1 MKCPRCQQENPPQ
14 AKFCLE
20 CATPLA
26 LRCAS
31 CGTQLPTGAK
41 FCFECATPVSAPGSA
56 PRFASPESYTPKHLA
71 EKILTSKAALE
82 GERKQVTV
90 LFADLKGSMEL
101 LADRD
106 PEEARKLLDPVLE
119 RMMEAVHRYE
129 GTVNQVMGDGI
140 MALFGAPLAHED
152 HAVRACYAALRM
164 QEQIRRYAEQARR
177 EHGALVHVRV
187 GVNSGEVVVRSVG
200 SDLRMDYTAVGQTTH
215 LAARMEQ
222 MALPGAILIT
232 AATLGLA
239 EGYVEVEPLGPIA
252 IKGLSEPVDAYEVR
266 GAGRVRTRLQASA
279 ARGLSRFV
287 GRDAEMEQLRTAQE
301 QATAGHGQVV
311 AVVGEPG
318 VGKSRLFYEFINS
331 HRTRGWLI
339 LESASVS
346 YGKATAYLPVIDL
359 LKSYF
364 RIEPRDDARTIT
376 EKVGGKVL
384 MLDRTLEDTIPAVLA
399 LLDTLPGDSPFRALE
414 PPDRRRQTLQSIKAL
429 LLRESRVQPLVLV
442 FEDLHWIDGE
452 TQAILDSLLDSLP
465 AVPILLLVNYRPE
478 YQHGWGSRTC
488 YRQLRID
495 PLGGESADELLRAL
509 LGADS
514 SLDALKRLLL
524 ERTQGNPFFLEESV
538 RGLLDVGALAG
549 ERGGQ
554 RLTRPVTALQ
564 VPASVQALLASR
576 IDRLAA
582 EDKRLLETASAIGK
596 DVPYPLL
603 AAVADDEEVALQQRL
618 GRLQGAEFLYE
629 TRLFP
634 EAEYAFK
641 HALTHEV
648 AYAGLVLERRRAV
661 HARIVEA
668 MERLYR
674 DRLAE
679 HYEELAHHSI
689 RAEDGAK
696 AVEYSLLAGRRAE
709 DSFANAEAK
718 AHYARAL
725 DTARKLGPAVEPAF
739 VAGLQRKYAGVL
751 VVLGEYEA
759 AVAEYEQAL
768 DLSQQSGNRALKASI
783 LSGLSGA
790 HQRGHN
796 VEAALDCNE
805 RALMI
810 ARALSDRVVEARC
823 LVQRAHVRTVWY
835 GDVDEGMRDTEVALQ
850 LVRESEE
857 RRLRGQI
864 LISLGQFRQW
874 RGDYHQGLGQLVEGL
889 QAAEAA
895 RDWQAVARATYFATT
910 ANAALGEYEEALRYY
925 RRLHDYAFDAQ
936 DKFWMARTPNLAGGI
951 HLELFDLDEAIRLNL
966 EGHEV
971 ALRCYRWSEPRG
983 HCLLKVGLA
992 YLEMGDVGRATS
1004 FLDRT
1009 WALLDEDA
1017 FLRWRWQI
1025 PLLRARGALAF
1036 AQGHLEE
1043 AWDYASQSLEMATRT
1058 ASRKHVARAQQLQ
1071 GEVLAANGRLEEATL
1086 TLAGSVALAESL
1098 GTPREV
1104 WLGRAALGR
1113 VLASLGRDREA
1124 ETVFTDA
1131 ARAIETIA
1139 AKVTTPH
1146 LRRSLLTAEPVVE
1159 VYRSLGRPVPQ
1170 ATA

>member
-1 MKCPRCQQENPPQ
+1 MQCPRCHAQTREGLRFCEDCGARLAALCPQ
-14 AKFCLE
+14 CGAEVTPGKRFCG
-20 CATPLA
+20 
-26 LRCAS
+26 S
-31 CGTQLPTGAK
+31 CGA
-41 FCFECATPVSAPGSA
+41 PVTVQVLD
-56 PRFASPESYTPKHLA
+56 RFAAPDTYTPKHLA
-71 EKILTSKAALE
+71 ERILTSKAALE

-106 PEEARKLLDPVLE
+106 PEEARKILDPVLE

-200 SDLRMDYTAVGQTTH
+200 SDLRLDYTAVGQTTH

-222 MALPGAILIT
+222 MAMPGSILIT
-232 AATLGLA
+232 AGTLRLA
-239 EGYVEVEPLGPIA
+239 EGYVEVDPLGPVPV
-252 IKGLSEPVDAYEVR
+252 KGLPGPVEAYEVR
-266 GAGRVRTRLQASA
+266 GAGSVRTRLQASA

-318 VGKSRLFYEFINS
+318 VGKSRLFYEFVRS

-399 LLDTLPGDSPFRALE
+399 LLDTLPEDSLFRALE
-414 PPDRRRQTLQSIKAL
+414 PLDRRRRTLQAIKAL

-465 AVPILLLVNYRPE
+465 ATPILLLVNYRPE
-478 YQHGWGSRTC
+478 YQHGWGSRTY

-495 PLGGESADELLRAL
+495 SLGGQSADELLRAL
-509 LGADS
+509 LGADP

-538 RGLLDVGALAG
+538 RGLLEVGALAG
-549 ERGGQ
+549 DRGGH
-554 RLTRPVTALQ
+554 RLAHPVTALQ

-582 EDKRLLETASAIGK
+582 EDKQLLETASAIGK
-596 DVPYPLL
+596 DVPYPML
-603 AAVADDEEVALQQRL
+603 AAVAGEEEEALQQRL

-634 EAEYAFK
+634 EAEYTFK

-668 MERLYR
+668 IERIHAG
-674 DRLAE
+674 RLE
-679 HYEELAHHSI
+679 EQIEELAQHAF
-689 RAEDGAK
+689 RAEHWGPATRLLRQAGDRARERSANREAASLYEQALFALSHLPEGQDRAREALGIRTSLRLALIPLANLRVLLPHLQAMDADAAALGDERWRALTMAWRGECLRADGDHAAAATVGEC
-696 AVEYSLLAGRRAE
+696 AVGMLRAQGADAVDLAGASFQLALTYNALGRYRAAAQLLGESGTALKALPLAQQLRSLVEAARRPNVLGQEAFNLATLGE
-709 DSFANAEAK
+709 FEKAEARGTEAVALAETADFVTRPLARIVGLNGLGV
-718 AHYARAL
+718 AHLIRGEVARAAPLLERGRTVALEHDVTLALGITCSALGYARAL
-725 DTARKLGPAVEPAF
+725 QGRHAEALALMEEAIVQAGASGRVLHSSRHRWLLAAAHLLGDRPDDARKAVEEALELARRHGERGNEAEALRLLGECTVAGARPDLTTARQSF
-739 VAGLQRKYAGVL
+739 
-751 VVLGEYEA
+751 
-759 AVAEYEQAL
+759 EQAL
-768 DLSQQSGNRALKASI
+768 ALAEE
-783 LSGLSGA
+783 L
-790 HQRGHN
+790 
-796 VEAALDCNE
+796 
-805 RALMI
+805 
-810 ARALSDRVVEARC
+810 
-823 LVQRAHVRTVWY
+823 
-835 GDVDEGMRDTEVALQ
+835 GMRPLVAHCHL
-850 LVRESEE
+850 
-857 RRLRGQI
+857 
-864 LISLGQFRQW
+864 
-874 RGDYHQGLGQLVEGL
+874 GLGKLYQRTGKSD
-889 QAAEAA
+889 QAQEHFITAITMYREMDIRFWLEQAEAA
-895 RDWQAVARATYFATT
+895 MR
-910 ANAALGEYEEALRYY
+910 
-925 RRLHDYAFDAQ
+925 
-936 DKFWMARTPNLAGGI
+936 
-951 HLELFDLDEAIRLNL
+951 
-966 EGHEV
+966 
-971 ALRCYRWSEPRG
+971 
-983 HCLLKVGLA
+983 
-992 YLEMGDVGRATS
+992 
-1004 FLDRT
+1004 
-1009 WALLDEDA
+1009 
-1017 FLRWRWQI
+1017 
-1025 PLLRARGALAF
+1025 
-1036 AQGHLEE
+1036 
-1043 AWDYASQSLEMATRT
+1043 EMA
-1058 ASRKHVARAQQLQ
+1058 
-1071 GEVLAANGRLEEATL
+1071 
-1086 TLAGSVALAESL
+1086 
-1098 GTPREV
+1098 
-1104 WLGRAALGR
+1104 
-1113 VLASLGRDREA
+1113 
-1124 ETVFTDA
+1124 
-1131 ARAIETIA
+1131 
-1139 AKVTTPH
+1139 
-1146 LRRSLLTAEPVVE
+1146 
-1159 VYRSLGRPVPQ
+1159 
-1170 ATA
+1170 

>member
-1 MKCPRCQQENPPQ
+1 MKCPRCQQENPPR

-31 CGTQLPTGAK
+31 CGTQLPAGAK
-41 FCFECATPVSAPGSA
+41 FCLECATPVSAAGSSS
-56 PRFASPESYTPKHLA
+56 RFASPEAYTPRHLA
-71 EKILTSKAALE
+71 ERIIRSKASLE

-140 MALFGAPLAHED
+140 MALFGAPVAHED

-164 QEQIRRYAEQARR
+164 QEQIRQYAEQARR

-200 SDLRMDYTAVGQTTH
+200 SDLRLDYTAVGQTTH

-222 MALPGAILIT
+222 MAMPGSILIT
-232 AATLGLA
+232 AGTLGLV
-239 EGYVEVEPLGPIA
+239 EGYVEVEPLGPVP
-252 IKGLSEPVDAYEVR
+252 IKGLPAPVETYEVR

-287 GRDAEMEQLRTAQE
+287 GRDAEMEQLRAAQE
-301 QATAGHGQVV
+301 QAADGHGQVV

-318 VGKSRLFYEFINS
+318 VGKSRLFYEFIHS
-331 HRTRGWLI
+331 HRTRGWLV
-339 LESASVS
+339 LESTSVS

-399 LLDTLPGDSPFRALE
+399 LLDTLPEDSPFRALE
-414 PPDRRRQTLQSIKAL
+414 PRDRRRRTLQAIKAL

-478 YQHGWGSRTC
+478 YHHGWGSRTC
-488 YRQLRID
+488 YRQFRID

-509 LGADS
+509 LGADP

-538 RGLLDVGALAG
+538 RGLLELGALAG
-549 ERGGQ
+549 ERGGH
-554 RLTRPVTALQ
+554 RLAHPVTALQ

-582 EDKRLLETASAIGK
+582 EDKQLLETASAIGK
-596 DVPYPLL
+596 DVPHPLL
-603 AAVADDEEVALQQRL
+603 AAVAGEEEGALQQRL

-634 EAEYAFK
+634 EAEYTFK

-668 MERLYR
+668 IERIHAG
-674 DRLAE
+674 RL
-679 HYEELAHHSI
+679 EEQIEALAHHTFRAEQWGSATRLVRQAGDRARERWANREAASLYEQALVALSHVPEGQDRAREAIEI
-689 RAEDGAK
+689 RARLRLALVPLGDTRAVLPHLEAMNVDATALADERWLARIMAWRSERLRAGGDPAAAATAGERAVGMLRSQGADASDVAS
-696 AVEYSLLAGRRAE
+696 AVFQLALTYIAQGRYRAAAQLLGESGMLLRAVPLDQQRGDADVRLPVALAWQAFSLATLGEFEEAAARGTEAVALAETPGFVASPLDLIVGLMCLGVTYLMRGESGRAAPLLERGRTVALE
-709 DSFANAEAK
+709 RDVGLAFGFTCSALG
-718 AHYARAL
+718 YARAL
-725 DTARKLGPAVEPAF
+725 QGRSSEALSLIEEAMAQWVAIGRVTNSARDRWLLAEAHLLGSRPHDAREAAEEGLQLARRHGERGNEAQALRVHGECAASGARPDMTTARESF
-739 VAGLQRKYAGVL
+739 
-751 VVLGEYEA
+751 
-759 AVAEYEQAL
+759 EQAL
-768 DLSQQSGNRALKASI
+768 
-783 LSGLSGA
+783 
-790 HQRGHN
+790 
-796 VEAALDCNE
+796 
-805 RALMI
+805 
-810 ARALSDRVVEARC
+810 
-823 LVQRAHVRTVWY
+823 
-835 GDVDEGMRDTEVALQ
+835 
-850 LVRESEE
+850 
-857 RRLRGQI
+857 
-864 LISLGQFRQW
+864 
-874 RGDYHQGLGQLVEGL
+874 
-889 QAAEAA
+889 
-895 RDWQAVARATYFATT
+895 
-910 ANAALGEYEEALRYY
+910 
-925 RRLHDYAFDAQ
+925 
-936 DKFWMARTPNLAGGI
+936 
-951 HLELFDLDEAIRLNL
+951 
-966 EGHEV
+966 
-971 ALRCYRWSEPRG
+971 
-983 HCLLKVGLA
+983 
-992 YLEMGDVGRATS
+992 
-1004 FLDRT
+1004 
-1009 WALLDEDA
+1009 
-1017 FLRWRWQI
+1017 
-1025 PLLRARGALAF
+1025 
-1036 AQGHLEE
+1036 
-1043 AWDYASQSLEMATRT
+1043 
-1058 ASRKHVARAQQLQ
+1058 
-1071 GEVLAANGRLEEATL
+1071 
-1086 TLAGSVALAESL
+1086 ALAEELQMRPLAAHCHL
-1098 GTPREV
+1098 GLGKLYRCTDRREQAHEHLATAAAMYREMGMTY
-1104 WLGRAALGR
+1104 WLEKA
-1113 VLASLGRDREA
+1113 EA
-1124 ETVFTDA
+1124 EMRGVD
-1131 ARAIETIA
+1131 
-1139 AKVTTPH
+1139 
-1146 LRRSLLTAEPVVE
+1146 LR
-1159 VYRSLGRPVPQ
+1159 
-1170 ATA
+1170 